1 MTSVQ
6 TCLERA
12 STGRLNPLDEAS
24 ASTAAPVARTSVRIV
39 VDDREP
45 TDGVTAALRS
55 HPDVELRM
63 ERLALGDYRV
73 DDTLLFERK
82 TLVDLTQSIK
92 DGRLFRQ
99 ALRLIGAPLRT
110 ALILEGRGRDVATSR
125 MRREAIQGAIA
136 MLTLELGLPLL
147 RAADSNETAALI
159 VLAARQ
165 AHAVASGSLP
175 RHGARP
181 RGKPRLQSYIL
192 QGLPGVGPSRAARLI
207 ERFGSVE
214 AVISAP
220 ASEVARVPG
229 IGRTTAE
236 AIRWAVEEPAAGYFG
251 RTAVPSRLT

>member
-1 MTSVQ
+1 
-6 TCLERA
+6 
-12 STGRLNPLDEAS
+12 
-24 ASTAAPVARTSVRIV
+24 
-39 VDDREP
+39 
-45 TDGVTAALRS
+45 
-55 HPDVELRM
+55 
-63 ERLALGDYRV
+63 
-73 DDTLLFERK
+73 
-82 TLVDLTQSIK
+82 
-92 DGRLFRQ
+92 
-99 ALRLIGAPLRT
+99 
-110 ALILEGRGRDVATSR
+110 
-125 MRREAIQGAIA
+125 
-136 MLTLELGLPLL
+136 
-147 RAADSNETAALI
+147 
-159 VLAARQ
+159 VLAGRQ